1 MKTPLLP
8 MQIASY
14 QHALNNR
21 NSSKPTTVWLTVFSV
36 ACVVLCLLPAI
47 SQASVIDRHEA
58 PPGYTQNTSTY
69 RGTVQ
74 AMGSKQGLHQTGN
87 YAALRNRLTLCNTG
101 LEIGGM
107 AHNPVK
113 KLVFSL
119 SNTATPAG
127 FVRLELDGLYGVS
140 TQEAHRLGQQASNY
154 ISSPTTL
161 KVNGVRVHHFTL
173 NTNQTIQLDIP
184 VSLLKAK
191 GFNTLQLE
199 AGYYFDENNAL
210 AYDEVST
217 GGIRLV
223 Y

>member
-1 MKTPLLP
+1 MPITLLGFLVP
-8 MQIASY
+8 TVT
-14 QHALNNR
+14 NNR
-21 NSSKPTTVWLTVFSV
+21 TTGNNALWVMALAVAGIIGYTLPT
-36 ACVVLCLLPAI
+36 I
-47 SQASVIDRHEA
+47 SYASVIDRHET
-58 PPGYTQNTSTY
+58 PPPAGYANTY
-69 RGTVQ
+69 HGTVQ
-74 AMGSKQGLHQTGN
+74 AMGNKQGLHQTGN
-87 YAALRNRLTLCNTG
+87 HAALRNRLTLCNTG

-161 KVNGVRVHHFTL
+161 KVNGVRIHHFTL

-184 VSLLKAK
+184 ISLLKPK

>member
-1 MKTPLLP
+1 M
-8 MQIASY
+8 
-14 QHALNNR
+14 
-21 NSSKPTTVWLTVFSV
+21 PTTLLGFLVPTVTNKRTTGNSMLWV
-36 ACVVLCLLPAI
+36 MALAVTGIIGYALPTV
-47 SQASVIDRHEA
+47 SHASVIDRHEA
-58 PPGYTQNTSTY
+58 PAGYSHGTTTY
-69 RGTVQ
+69 HGSVQ
-74 AMGSKQGLHQTGN
+74 AMGSKQGLHQTGSP
-87 YAALRNRLTLCNTG
+87 AALRNRLTLCNTG

-184 VSLLKAK
+184 VSLLKPK

>member
-1 MKTPLLP
+1 MPITLLGFLVP
-8 MQIASY
+8 AVT
-14 QHALNNR
+14 NNR
-21 NSSKPTTVWLTVFSV
+21 ATGNNALWVMALAVAGIIGYALPT
-36 ACVVLCLLPAI
+36 I
-47 SQASVIDRHEA
+47 SYASVIDRHEA
-58 PPGYTQNTSTY
+58 PPPAGYANTY

-74 AMGSKQGLHQTGN
+74 AMGNKQGLHQTGN
-87 YAALRNRLTLCNTG
+87 HAALRNRLTLCNTG

-161 KVNGVRVHHFTL
+161 KVNGIRVHHFTL

-184 VSLLKAK
+184 VSLLKPK

-217 GGIRLV
+217 GSIRLI